1 MPDPLYFAR
10 VGHMTGQV
18 LENPSQPFAN
28 QAALYLEGS
37 MQANRDNED
46 APEEHHE
53 IADAEQSQ
61 PRLVC

>member
-1 MPDPLYFAR
+1 
-10 VGHMTGQV
+10 MTGQV